1 MNERVSGKPS
11 GLAGRLVIEGL
22 IDADQASQAQAA
34 ASAEK
39 VPFVRY
45 LVNDLQVDSRRLVE
59 IASQEFGAPR
69 FDITSLD
76 LQFLPQGLVEPEL
89 VVKHH
94 ALPLYSRGKRLF
106 IAVSDPTNLNGLDE
120 IKFHTGLNTEAI
132 LVDEAQ
138 LQRAIDDW
146 AEGEDTLGDGLDD
159 LESGDLDDI
168 DISATEEP
176 GEGEDDTSGVD
187 ETPIVR
193 FVNKVLVDAIKQGAS
208 DIHFEPYEK
217 DYRVRFRTDGV
228 LQEMVRPPRN
238 LAPRLSARLKVMS
251 QMDIS
256 ERRIPQ
262 DGRIQMKLSKNR
274 AIDFRV
280 NTLPTLFG
288 EKIVL
293 RILDPTSA
301 QMGIDALGYEEK
313 QKELY
318 LKALKQPQG
327 MILVTGPTGSGKTV
341 SLYTGLN
348 ILNEPER
355 NISTAEDP
363 VEINLS
369 GINQVHVNPKVGL
382 NFAEALRSFL
392 RQDPDVIMVG
402 EIRDLETAEIAI
414 KAAQTGHL
422 VLSTLH
428 TNSAAETIT
437 RLLNMGVPAFNL
449 ATSVSLVIAQRLGR
463 RLCKECKVPADEI
476 PHDILLQEGFTD
488 EMLSGATIM
497 KAVGC
502 DACKDGY
509 KGRIGIYEVVRI
521 TPEIAD
527 LIMSEGNSLEISRTA
542 RSQGFADL
550 RTSALRKCAEGL
562 ISLEEVNRVTID

>member
-1 MNERVSGKPS
+1 MNERMSSKPT
-11 GLAGRLVIEGL
+11 GLAGRLVVEGL
-22 IDADQASQAQAA
+22 IEAEEASNAQSAA
-34 ASAEK
+34 AEK
-39 VPFVRY
+39 NVPFVRY
-45 LVNDLQVDSRRLVE
+45 LVDEVNVDSRRLNE

-69 FDITSLD
+69 FDVGALD
-76 LQFLPQGLVEPEL
+76 PQFLPQGLVESEL
-89 VVKHH
+89 VAKHH

-106 IAVSDPTNLNGLDE
+106 IAISDPTNLAALDE
-120 IKFHTGLNTEAI
+120 IKFHTGLNTEGI
-132 LVDEAQ
+132 LVDEKS
-138 LQRAIDDW
+138 LQTAISQW
-146 AEGEDTLGDGLDD
+146 AEEQDDLGGGLDD
-159 LESGDLDDI
+159 LDSAEFDDI
-168 DISATEEP
+168 DVAAVE
-176 GEGEDDTSGVD
+176 EGEAAEEDSSGVD

-228 LQEMVRPPRN
+228 LQEVVRPPKN

-256 ERRIPQ
+256 ERRMPQ
-262 DGRIQMKLSKNR
+262 DGRIQMKLSRNR

-301 QMGIDALGYEEK
+301 QMGIDALGYESV
-313 QKELY
+313 QKEMY
-318 LKALKQPQG
+318 LKALHQPQG

-348 ILNEPER
+348 ILNLPER

-369 GINQVHVNPKVGL
+369 GINQVHVNAKVGL

-392 RQDPDVIMVG
+392 RQDPDIIMVG

-414 KAAQTGHL
+414 KASQTGHL

-437 RLLNMGVPAFNL
+437 RLLNMGVPAFNV
-449 ATSVSLVIAQRLGR
+449 ATSVSLIIAQRLGR
-463 RLCKECKVPADEI
+463 RLCKECCQPADI
-476 PHDILLQEGFTD
+476 PLEVLKEEGFTD
-488 EMLSGATIM
+488 ELLANATIM

-509 KGRIGIYEVVRI
+509 KGRVGIYEVVRI

-527 LIMSEGNSLEISRTA
+527 LIMSDGNSLEISKQA
-542 RSQGFADL
+542 RAQGFADL
-550 RTSALRKCAEGL
+550 RQSALKKCADGL
-562 ISLEEVNRVTID
+562 ISLEEVNRVTVD